1 MEWVRKGRH
10 KRTLSMDHRVK
21 PGGDDY
27 LVSFCKIPAIIEIS
41 LRAYF
46 GNPALIELPE
56 LNDDWPI
63 STCAGTRL
71 RSTGTFS

>member
-1 MEWVRKGRH
+1 MV
-10 KRTLSMDHRVK
+10 L
-21 PGGDDY
+21 
-27 LVSFCKIPAIIEIS
+27 IS

-46 GNPALIELPE
+46 GSPALIELPE
-56 LNDDWPI
+56 LNEDWPI